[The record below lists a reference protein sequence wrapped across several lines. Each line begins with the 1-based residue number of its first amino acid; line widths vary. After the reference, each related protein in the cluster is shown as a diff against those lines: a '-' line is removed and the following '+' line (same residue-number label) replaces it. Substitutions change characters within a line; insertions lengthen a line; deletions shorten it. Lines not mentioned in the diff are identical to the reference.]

1 MIEALCVY
9 GVNCAM
15 GIKVGCIIWAFL
27 CMGGGGVALDQ
38 GNVGVARK
46 YGLAMV
52 ILTMI
57 ALLFPN
63 SETWQEWLEIARR
76 P

>member
-1 MIEALCVY
+1 MLEALCVY

-15 GIKVGCIIWAFL
+15 GIKVGCFIWAFL
-27 CMGGGGVALDQ
+27 CVGGGGVALDQ
-38 GNVGVARK
+38 GDTENARK

-52 ILTMI
+52 ILSMI
-57 ALLFPN
+57 AMLFPN
-63 SETWQEWLEIARR
+63 SDTWQGWLEMARR